1 MYASYSKINSSS
13 SIISSCKHNG
23 SISCT
28 SLKDPIF
35 YFLSRQKTLN
45 HRVANL
51 IFPALRTPFSFQPF
65 ARSPRSQSSRVLDLK
80 LAIIK
85 LTNIHQK
92 DFFSVHLIERIINR
106 YLTFTRQDCNP
117 LASVSDTT
125 RTCTFYFKLPY
136 IGLLGFHVQI
146 FILSCHLC
154 MQIRTT

>member
-1 MYASYSKINSSS
+1 MYASHSKINSSS
-13 SIISSCKHNG
+13 SMISSSKRNG

-28 SLKDPIF
+28 SFKGSH
-35 YFLSRQKTLN
+35 FLFSRQKTLN

-65 ARSPRSQSSRVLDLK
+65 AQSPHCQSSCVLHLK
-80 LAIIK
+80 LTIIK
-85 LTNIHQK
+85 LTNILQK
-92 DFFSVHLIERIINR
+92 DLLSVHLFERIINR
-106 YLTFTRQDCNP
+106 YLTFTSQDCNP

-125 RTCTFYFKLPY
+125 RTCTLYFKLPY
-136 IGLLGFHVQI
+136 IGLLGFQVRI